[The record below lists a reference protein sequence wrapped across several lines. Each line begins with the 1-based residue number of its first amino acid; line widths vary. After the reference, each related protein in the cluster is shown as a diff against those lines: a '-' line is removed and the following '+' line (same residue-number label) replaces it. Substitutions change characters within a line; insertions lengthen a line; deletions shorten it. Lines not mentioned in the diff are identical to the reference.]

1 MKKRYLVIGLLAAA
15 GTVFSQSKESNY
27 EKRPLKYTE
36 VEMVF
41 SYYTQDND
49 HSAVTGGTGTED
61 LQVYATDLSYN
72 YVKDSVHTIHFDIG
86 LDVITSASTDNIDFI
101 KSSASRFEFRP
112 HFNLGYSK
120 PLRNKRT
127 TIGTNFSFSIESDYL
142 SLGQS
147 LSFINVNPSKS
158 RELSATIEA
167 FFDDLRWGRYQGR
180 DVLKLVYPVEL
191 RNVEWFDIFRRNS
204 YNLSLGWY
212 QTINPRMG
220 IGFYPGFT
228 YQSGLLSTPFHRVF
242 FAENNIKKVENLPT
256 TRVKVPL
263 GVQLNTFVGTRW
275 IIRSYYRYYWD
286 DFGIEAH
293 TVNLEGAW
301 KLNRVLTLTPFVR
314 LYDQTGSDYFK
325 PFKEH
330 SIVQQFYTS
339 DYDLSDFQSIKA
351 GMGFRYAPFSY
362 AKGRTFKAMEL
373 RYANYRR
380 SDGMVA
386 SIITLYLSYD
396 KQRPR
401 LERLE

>member
-1 MKKRYLVIGLLAAA
+1 MKKKYLVIGLLAAA
-15 GTVFSQSKESNY
+15 GAVFAQSKPSLY
-27 EKRPLKYTE
+27 EKKPLKYTE

-49 HSAVTGGTGTED
+49 HSPVTGGVGTED
-61 LQVYATDLSYN
+61 LQVYATDFSYN
-72 YVKDSVHTIHFDIG
+72 YVKDSAHTVHFDFG
-86 LDVITSASTDNIDFI
+86 LDVITSASMDNIDFI
-101 KSSASRFEFRP
+101 KSSASAHEFRP

-120 PLRNKRT
+120 LLANKRT
-127 TIGTNFSFSIESDYL
+127 TIGTGFNFSIESDYL
-142 SLGQS
+142 SLGPS
-147 LSFINVNPSKS
+147 LSLNSINPSGS
-158 RELSATIEA
+158 RELSVNLEA

-180 DVLKLVYPVEL
+180 DVLKLIYPVEM
-191 RNVEWFDIFRRNS
+191 RNVEWFDIYRRNS

-212 QTINPRMG
+212 QTLNPRMS

-228 YQSGLLSTPFHRVF
+228 YQSGLLSTTYHRVF
-242 FAENNIKKVENLPT
+242 FIENNIKKVENLPT

-293 TVNLEGAW
+293 TVNVEGAW
-301 KLNRVLTLTPFVR
+301 KLSRVLTLTPFVR
-314 LYDQTGSDYFK
+314 LYDQTASDFFK

-330 SIVQQFYTS
+330 SIEQEFFTS
-339 DYDLSDFQSIKA
+339 DFDLSEFQSIKT
-351 GMGFRYAPFSY
+351 GLGFRYAPFSY
-362 AKGRTFKAMEL
+362 AKGRTFKAIEL

-380 SDGMVA
+380 SDGMTAGMV
-386 SIITLYLSYD
+386 TLYLTYD

-401 LERLE
+401 PERLE